1 MIQYNDVTYKIGS
14 KTILNHIN
22 LSLKKGISTAIIG
35 PNGSGKSTLIHMLSR
50 WIDSYEGNITLH
62 DKNIKDMDRKILAK
76 EVGFLIQSQDM
87 MMEIQ
92 VEEVIKLGR
101 TPHHGVFQTFNKV
114 DQLAYERAVE
124 MTDTKSLLHRNIATL
139 SGGERQRVYIAM
151 LLCQNPNILILDEP
165 TNHLDIKY
173 QLDILNL
180 IQKLKKTYGITTIT
194 VFHDINQALRFSDEI
209 VVLKDGNVFA
219 QGLTQDI
226 INKPLMKEVFGLD
239 VHLYQ
244 HTCNCM
250 QLVYQYE

>member
-1 MIQYNDVTYKIGS
+1 MIQYNDVTYKIGN

-22 LSLKKGISTAIIG
+22 LSLKKGMSTAIIG

-50 WIDSYEGNITLH
+50 WIDTYEGVITLH
-62 DKNIKDMDRKILAK
+62 DKDIKSIDRKTLAK

-87 MMEIQ
+87 TTEIQ
-92 VEEVIKLGR
+92 VDEVIKLGR
-101 TPHHGVFQTFNKV
+101 TPHQGMFQSFTKG
-114 DQLAYERAVE
+114 DQEAFARAVE
-124 MTDTKSLLHRNIATL
+124 MTETKSLLKRNIKTL

-151 LLCQNPNILILDEP
+151 LLCQNPNILIL
-165 TNHLDIKY
+165 
-173 QLDILNL
+173 
-180 IQKLKKTYGITTIT
+180 IQKLKNTYGITTIT

-209 VVLKDGNVFA
+209 VVLKDGKVFA

>member
-1 MIQYNDVTYKIGS
+1 MIQYNDVTYKIGN

-22 LSLKKGISTAIIG
+22 LSLKKGMSTAIIG

-50 WIDSYEGNITLH
+50 WIDTYEGVITLH
-62 DKNIKDMDRKILAK
+62 DKDIKSIDRKTLAK

-87 MMEIQ
+87 TTEIQ
-92 VEEVIKLGR
+92 VDEVIKLGR
-101 TPHHGVFQTFNKV
+101 TPHQGMFQSFTKG
-114 DQLAYERAVE
+114 DQEAFARAVE
-124 MTDTKSLLHRNIATL
+124 MTETKSLLKRNIKTL

-165 TNHLDIKY
+165 TNHLDVKY

-180 IQKLKKTYGITTIT
+180 IQKLKNTYGITTIT

-209 VVLKDGNVFA
+209 VVLKDGKVFA

-239 VHLYQ
+239 VHL
-244 HTCNCM
+244 
-250 QLVYQYE
+250 